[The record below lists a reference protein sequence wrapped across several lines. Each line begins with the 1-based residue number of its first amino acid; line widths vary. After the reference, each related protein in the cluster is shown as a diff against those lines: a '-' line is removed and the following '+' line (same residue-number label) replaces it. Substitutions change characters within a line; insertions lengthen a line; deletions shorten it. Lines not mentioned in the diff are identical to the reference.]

1 MAIVY
6 LHKNK
11 LNDEVFYVGIG
22 VNQSRAYVKRG
33 RNALWKNIV
42 SKYGYNIEITHKD
55 ICWEEACVLEK
66 YLISFYGR
74 RDLGKGTLCN
84 MTDGGQVEPTEAQ
97 KKSMKEDFLKEQIG
111 LASKNRWKDKAMREK
126 IIASMIGRPCTEET
140 RKKMSESRSG
150 EKNHYFGKK
159 LSEKHREKM
168 RLSHLGKIRVQ
179 TEEEKL
185 KRSKTMKE
193 KWARIKQTKY
203 EFNV

>member
-11 LNDEVFYVGIG
+11 FNDEVFYVGIG
-22 VNQSRAYVKRG
+22 LNQGRAFVRRG

-42 SKYGYNIEITHKD
+42 SKYGYDIEITHKD
-55 ICWEEACVLEK
+55 VCWEEACVIEK

-84 MTDGGQVEPTEAQ
+84 MTDGGQIEPTEFQ
-97 KKSMKEDFLKEQIG
+97 RQSMKKDCLKKEIG
-111 LASKNRWKDKAMREK
+111 LASKSRWRDKAMREK

-150 EKNHYFGKK
+150 EKNHFFGKK
-159 LSEKHREKM
+159 LSKEHREKL

-193 KWARIKQTKY
+193 KWTRIKQKKY
-203 EFNV
+203 EFEI